1 METTQQPKGL
11 FKQLIQGPGQ
21 AFKYHPIFTSL
32 FVLSALAFLGV
43 AVYRFSYGLGV
54 TGLNDNTAWGLW
66 TAFKLSLVVVSGC
79 AFVLTGMVYV
89 FKMEAFRPLC
99 RSAALMGLLGYS
111 TFAITLV
118 FELGWPWR
126 IVHPIWMHNY
136 HSILFEIAWCVM
148 LYLTVLSLEFVPNI
162 LEKFNKTGLVKWYKK
177 LIPSFVIAGIIL
189 SVLHQ
194 SSLGSLFVVS
204 PYKLNHLWYSPWI
217 GPFFIISAV
226 FCGLALVILMEI
238 FMARFNKRKARLS
251 LLSKLAY
258 YSIPFLGLY
267 LGFKVMDVLERT
279 PAREA
284 FGRMDFFTLIYILE
298 IGGGILLPMILF
310 GIKKIRESIRGLV
323 FTSLLV
329 VLLAGAL
336 NRLNVSVIAMD
347 HSPLGYSPTFVEYLY
362 VPATLMLVIGIYII
376 LTRLFP
382 IDPEGTPQ

>member
-1 METTQQPKGL
+1 METTQQDKGIIR
-11 FKQLIQGPGQ
+11 QLITGPGQ
-21 AFKYHPIFTSL
+21 AFKYHPVFTSL
-32 FVLSALAFLGV
+32 FVISCLAFLGI
-43 AVYRFSYGLGV
+43 AVYRFTYGLGV
-54 TGLNDNTAWGLW
+54 TGLNDNTAWGIW
-66 TAFKLSLVVVSGC
+66 TAFKLALVVVSGC

-89 FKMEAFRPLC
+89 FKMENFRPLC
-99 RSAALMGLLGYS
+99 RSAALIGLLGYS

-162 LEKFNKTGLVKWYKK
+162 LERFNKMGLVKWYKK

-204 PYKLNHLWYSPWI
+204 PYKLNHLWYSPWV

-226 FCGLALVILMEI
+226 FCGLALVILVEF
-238 FMARFNKRKARLS
+238 FMARFNKRQARVN
-251 LLSKLAY
+251 LLSKLAC

-284 FGRMDFFTLIYILE
+284 FGRMDFLTFLYIVE
-298 IGGGILLPMILF
+298 IGGGVLLPMILF
-310 GIKKIRESIRGLV
+310 GIKKVRESARGLI

-329 VLLAGAL
+329 VLLGGAL

-347 HSPLGYSPTFVEYLY
+347 HSPLGYSPTLVEYLY
-362 VPATLMLVIGIYII
+362 IPATLMVVAGIYII

-382 IDPEGTPQ
+382 IDPEGTPK